1 MSRRVCTFAVAH
13 TDISA
18 QPFNNAARTVRIL
31 APNNLSGNGLY
42 IKFSNYYSSRPVWVG
57 NATVA
62 LADRK
67 GAILP
72 GSMRCV

>member
-31 APNNLSGNGLY
+31 APNNL
-42 IKFSNYYSSRPVWVG
+42 
-57 NATVA
+57 
-62 LADRK
+62 
-67 GAILP
+67 
-72 GSMRCV
+72 

>member
-42 IKFSNYYSSRPVWVG
+42 IKFSNYGSSE
-57 NATVA
+57 
-62 LADRK
+62 
-67 GAILP
+67 
-72 GSMRCV
+72 